1 MTSMR
6 DTPGAPAGSTP
17 DRTSRGIGAIIQRPL
32 VPDRPARR
40 LSQLVVGLT
49 LYGISSAMVIQSGL
63 GVEPWDALSQ
73 GLSRTFGLGVGVWTN
88 IIGALVLLLWIPLRN
103 KPGLGTVLNVLMI
116 GTVMDLFM
124 AWTPVPE
131 AMWLRWTV
139 LISGVVLNGVATG
152 MYIGAGLGPGPRD
165 GLMTGWAARG
175 HSIRAVRWVIELTVL
190 VIGFLLGATLGI
202 GTLIYAVAIGPLSQ
216 IFIPMFD
223 LKGRTPKEPEPGA
236 GRSGAPDDEPVPDVK
251 SRTPDGDAP

>member
-6 DTPGAPAGSTP
+6 DSAAVSGTS
-17 DRTSRGIGAIIQRPL
+17 DRKSRGITAIIQRPL
-32 VPDRPARR
+32 IPDRHGRR
-40 LSQLVVGLT
+40 LSQLVFGLV
-49 LYGISSAMVIQSGL
+49 LYGVSDAMVIQSGL

-73 GLSRTFGLGVGVWTN
+73 GLSRTVGLGIGMWTN

-103 KPGLGTVLNVLMI
+103 KPGLGTVLNVLLV

-139 LISGVVLNGVATG
+139 LIAGVVLNGVATG
-152 MYIGAGLGPGPRD
+152 AYIGAGLGPGPRD

-175 HSIRAVRWVIELTVL
+175 HSIRAVRWIIELTVL

-202 GTLIYAVAIGPLSQ
+202 GTLIYAVAIGPLAQ
-216 IFIPMFD
+216 VFIPMFD
-223 LKGRTPKEPEPGA
+223 
-236 GRSGAPDDEPVPDVK
+236 VK
-251 SRTPDGDAP
+251 SRAPDEDAAT

>member
-6 DTPGAPAGSTP
+6 DTAAAGGTS
-17 DRTSRGIGAIIQRPL
+17 DRTARGITAIIQRPL
-32 VPDRPARR
+32 IPDRPGRR
-40 LSQLVVGLT
+40 LSQLVLGLV
-49 LYGISSAMVIQSGL
+49 LYGVSDAMVIQSGL

-73 GLSRTFGLGVGVWTN
+73 GLSRTVGLGIGMWTN

-103 KPGLGTVLNVLMI
+103 KPGLGTVLNVLLV

-131 AMWLRWTV
+131 ALWLRWTV
-139 LISGVVLNGVATG
+139 LIAGVVLNGVATG
-152 MYIGAGLGPGPRD
+152 AYIGAGLGPGPRD

-175 HSIRAVRWVIELTVL
+175 HSIRGVRWVIELTVL

-202 GTLIYAVAIGPLSQ
+202 GTLIYAVAIGPLAQ
-216 IFIPMFD
+216 IFMPM
-223 LKGRTPKEPEPGA
+223 L
-236 GRSGAPDDEPVPDVK
+236 DVK
-251 SRTPDGDAP
+251 SRTPDEGAAT

>member
-6 DTPGAPAGSTP
+6 DSPGAAVGGKPG
-17 DRTSRGIGAIIQRPL
+17 RTSRGIGAIVQRPL

-40 LSQLVVGLT
+40 LSQLVFGLA
-49 LYGISSAMVIQSGL
+49 LYGVSDAMVIQSGL

-73 GLSRTFGLGVGVWTN
+73 GLSRTVGLGIGMWTN

-103 KPGLGTVLNVLMI
+103 KPGLGTVLNVLLV

-139 LISGVVLNGVATG
+139 LIAGVVLNGVATG

-175 HSIRAVRWVIELTVL
+175 HSIRGVRWVIELTVL

-202 GTLIYAVAIGPLSQ
+202 GTLIYAVAIGPLAQ

-223 LKGRTPKEPEPGA
+223 VKSP
-236 GRSGAPDDEPVPDVK
+236 APDE
-251 SRTPDGDAP
+251 DAAGEDAAT

>member
-6 DTPGAPAGSTP
+6 DTPDGAAGRTP
-17 DRTSRGIGAIIQRPL
+17 DRRSRGIGAIIQRPL
-32 VPDRPARR
+32 VPDRPTRR
-40 LSQLVVGLT
+40 LSQLIFGLA
-49 LYGISSAMVIQSGL
+49 LYGVSDAMVIQSGL

-73 GLSRTFGLGVGVWTN
+73 GLSRTFGLGIGMWTN

-103 KPGLGTVLNVLMI
+103 KPGLGTVLNVLMV

-139 LISGVVLNGVATG
+139 LIFGVVLNGVATG

-175 HSIRAVRWVIELTVL
+175 HSIRGVRWVIELTVL

-223 LKGRTPKEPEPGA
+223 VKSPMPKEPVPG
-236 GRSGAPDDEPVPDVK
+236 VQK
-251 SRTPDGDAP
+251 SRTPDGEAP

>member
-1 MTSMR
+1 MTSTR
-6 DTPGAPAGSTP
+6 DTPGAAVGGTP
-17 DRTSRGIGAIIQRPL
+17 DRRSRGIGAVIQRPL

-40 LSQLVVGLT
+40 LSQLIFGLT
-49 LYGISSAMVIQSGL
+49 LYGVSDAMVIQSGL

-73 GLSRTFGLGVGVWTN
+73 GLSRTFGLGIGMWTN

-103 KPGLGTVLNVLMI
+103 KPGLGTVLNVLMV
-116 GTVMDLFM
+116 GTAMDLFM

-175 HSIRAVRWVIELTVL
+175 HSIRGVRWVIELTVL

-223 LKGRTPKEPEPGA
+223 VKGREPDKDAATKE
-236 GRSGAPDDEPVPDVK
+236 
-251 SRTPDGDAP
+251 